1 MKEPDERVRSH
12 GVLQSLGNVDPTRRS
27 AGIPRPALA
36 ISRKGRAMSQPEN
49 ELTGLIAKW
58 RKRSVTNSYR
68 YKYAETALREC
79 ADELEDAFASRAP
92 DKENEEAMNDQ
103 EPLTSEQVLA
113 EVDEYCATKG
123 NPLLA
128 PAMRQAFEKDKRMP
142 HAVLVSLNLEPVMMW
157 RRKS

>member
-1 MKEPDERVRSH
+1 
-12 GVLQSLGNVDPTRRS
+12 
-27 AGIPRPALA
+27 
-36 ISRKGRAMSQPEN
+36 MSQPEN
-49 ELTGLIAKW
+49 AWAIAEELMSQNMLDVPIHVAAPVIAK
-58 RKRSVTNSYR
+58 V
-68 YKYAETALREC
+68 L
-79 ADELEDAFASRAP
+79 ASRAP
-92 DKENEEAMNDQ
+92 DKENEEAMSDQ

-128 PAMRQAFEKDKRMP
+128 PVMRQAFEKDKRMP